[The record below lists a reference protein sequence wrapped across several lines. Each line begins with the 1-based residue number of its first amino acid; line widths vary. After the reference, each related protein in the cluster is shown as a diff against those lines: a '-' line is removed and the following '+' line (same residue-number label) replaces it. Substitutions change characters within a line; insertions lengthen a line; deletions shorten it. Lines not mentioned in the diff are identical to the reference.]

1 MAVKW
6 SAFLLVIE
14 LPPTIE
20 GLECVEEEDN
30 VSDDALEDDNERE
43 TGGALTLSR
52 NEIEDLMR
60 DECEDSDDERVQ
72 RTRYVPHCGLMVSR
86 NQLSIPFVNLNC
98 FLVALPQG
106 FGYIL
111 LSSKMVRCKM

>member
-1 MAVKW
+1 MAWTNGSEVVG
-6 SAFLLVIE
+6 LLTGDRVPKS
-14 LPPTIE
+14 PPTIE

-60 DECEDSDDERVQ
+60 DECEDSDDE
-72 RTRYVPHCGLMVSR
+72 
-86 NQLSIPFVNLNC
+86 
-98 FLVALPQG
+98 
-106 FGYIL
+106 
-111 LSSKMVRCKM
+111 